1 MKRAPLRPRKSD
13 PAYRREIGMRR
24 VRRAN
29 RVGLYLAIA
38 IQKAKFAQ

>member
-13 PAYRREIGMRR
+13 PIYRREIGMRR

-29 RVGLYLAIA
+29 RVGIYLSMAIN
-38 IQKAKFAQ
+38 KARFAK